1 MPTPTYTAN
10 KTLDAFFG
18 NTATPSHGTLY
29 ICLHTADPTITGAVA
44 EVASS
49 NGYARASITNNTSNF
64 PAASAGAKA
73 NAAAITFPA
82 ATGSGWGTVTHY
94 SIKDASSGGNC
105 IAYGPLPAAKTVVA
119 TDVIT
124 IPVGALTPTMPVG

>member
-18 NTATPSHGTLY
+18 NTPTPSHTTLY
-29 ICLHTADPTITGAVA
+29 ICLHTADPTASGTIA
-44 EVASS
+44 EVPST
-49 NGYARASITNNTSNF
+49 NGYARASIVNSVANF
-64 PAASAGAKA
+64 PAATAGSKV

-82 ATGSGWGTVTHY
+82 ATGAGWGTVTHY
-94 SIKDASSGGNC
+94 SIKDAASGGNC

-124 IPVGALTPTMPVG
+124 IPVNALNPQMPVG